1 MPVQLMVTIYNSAGE
16 RVRQLFVGNVEFV
29 AQDLALNQSAMVP
42 GVEPNGTPINPVA
55 LDLKGAQS
63 AGIGSLIWD
72 GTNDGGQP
80 VESGVY
86 TWHVEYK
93 LPDDR
98 VVSQNLSVQ
107 ALAAPSEQRIE
118 IFNSA
123 GERVYQELL
132 SPANA
137 SGGFR
142 LDDPQMVAGADQNG
156 APQGGLKLMLQT
168 GSGDQPWTWSGKNDQ
183 GVWVNSG
190 TYTVQLSQ
198 AWPDGRRQTLM
209 KSFTVLRVPDL
220 DRPGGDLV
228 LGPSPLRVGQPLT
241 FAFSPAPGYV
251 VDLRLYDLAGE
262 SVGFVG
268 GDGASGQLKLD
279 AERLSSGVYLGR
291 VRFLLGN
298 AVARVQSLKVCV
310 VH

>member
-16 RVRQLFVGNVEFV
+16 RVRQLFVGNVQYV
-29 AQDLALNQSAMVP
+29 AQDLSLDQSAMVP
-42 GVEPNGTPINPVA
+42 GDEPNGTPLNPVT

-63 AGIGSLIWD
+63 AGTGTLTWD

-80 VESGVY
+80 VASGVY

-107 ALAAPSEQRIE
+107 ALSAPSEQRIE

-123 GERVYQELL
+123 GERVYQESL
-132 SPANA
+132 SPFGA

-156 APQGGLKLMLQT
+156 APQGGLKLMIQT
-168 GSGDQPWTWSGKNDQ
+168 ASGDQPWTWSGKNDQ
-183 GVWVNSG
+183 GAWVNSG
-190 TYTVQLSQ
+190 TYTVQLIQ
-198 AWPDGRRQTLM
+198 AWPDGRTQTLV

-220 DRPGGDLV
+220 DRPGGDLL
-228 LGPSPLRVGQPLT
+228 LGPSPLRAGQPLT
-241 FAFSPAPGYV
+241 LFFSPAAGFTV
-251 VDLRLYDLAGE
+251 ELRLYDLAGE
-262 SVGFVG
+262 AVGFVG
-268 GDGASGQLKLD
+268 GDAGSGQLKYD
-279 AERLSSGVYLGR
+279 AERLASGIYLGQ
-291 VRFLLGN
+291 VRFLQGN
-298 AVARVQSLKVCV
+298 AVARVQGMKISV